1 MGLSNLGVWSWS
13 LYFKKYFLRG
23 YILYNRERVLEWLE
37 KYWER

>member
-13 LYFKKYFLRG
+13 LYFEKYFLGG
-23 YILYNRERVLEWLE
+23 YILHNRERVLGWLE